1 MASAPAPKPLAVILA
16 AGLGTRMRSSTAK
29 VLHPLCGVPMVG
41 WVAAA
46 ARAAG
51 CDVAAVVHHQEDRV
65 RAALPGVPCA
75 RQEQPKGTGDAVQ
88 AALQLLPARGTV
100 IVLPGDAPLIKPAML
115 EALLAGHG
123 DALCT
128 VLSTVVAEP
137 ASYGRIVREGGRVV
151 GIVEASE
158 ATPAQLAITE
168 VNAGMYAFE
177 AAWLRDVVLPSL
189 QPHPPKGEYY
199 ITDAVALAAAAGRLN
214 ATCLDDAASLAG
226 INDRTALA
234 RFEDVLQ
241 DRILEEH
248 TAAGVTLHR
257 PGTIRVDLGVCIGQ
271 DAVLDAGV
279 VLSGDTC
286 VGAGARIGAYAV
298 LRDTVV
304 AAGAVVKPHSV
315 LEGAEVGPDA
325 QIGPFSHLRPGA
337 QIGRGSKVGNFVEI
351 KKSTL
356 AEGVK
361 ASHLSYIGDAIIGAG
376 TNVGAGTITCNYDGY
391 GKHQTIIGE
400 DVLIGSNTSLVAPVS
415 VGDHALLGA
424 GSTITSYVPPH
435 ALAIGRARQVT
446 FSDGGRTLREQFQA
460 RAREVKAIKAAEAAG
475 GGDPESSGGQS

>member
-1 MASAPAPKPLAVILA
+1 MASPDSAPKPLAVILA
-16 AGLGTRMRSSTAK
+16 AGLGTRMRSSMAK
-29 VLHPLCGVPMVG
+29 VLHPLCGRPMVA

-46 ARAAG
+46 AQQAG
-51 CDVAAVVHHQEDRV
+51 CDVAAVVHHQEDAV

-75 RQEQPKGTGDAVQ
+75 RQHEPRGTGDAVQ
-88 AALQLLPARGTV
+88 AAIDLLPASGTV
-100 IVLPGDAPLIKPAML
+100 LVLPGDAPLIRPAML
-115 EALLAGHG
+115 RALLEGHG

-128 VLSTVVAEP
+128 VLSTVVSQPGA
-137 ASYGRIVREGGRVV
+137 YGRIVRDDGRVV

-168 VNAGMYAFE
+168 VNAGVYAFE

-241 DRILEEH
+241 ERILAEH
-248 TAAGVTLHR
+248 SDAGVTLHR
-257 PGTIRVDLGVCIGQ
+257 PGTIRVEVGVCIGQ
-271 DAVLDAGV
+271 DAVLEPGV
-279 VLSGDTC
+279 VLAGDTC
-286 VGAGARIGAYAV
+286 IGVGARIGAYTV

-304 AAGAVVKPHSV
+304 AAGAVVKAHSV
-315 LEGAEVGPDA
+315 LEGAQVGADA
-325 QIGPFSHLRPGA
+325 QVGPFSHLRPGA
-337 QIGRGSKVGNFVEI
+337 VLGERCRVGNFVEI

-356 AEGVK
+356 AAGVK
-361 ASHLSYIGDAIIGAG
+361 ASHLSYLGDATIGEG

-391 GKHQTIIGE
+391 GKHPTIIGR
-400 DVLIGSNTSLVAPVS
+400 DVFIGSNTALVAPLT
-415 VGDHALLGA
+415 VGDGALLGA
-424 GSTITSYVPPH
+424 GSTITAFVPDH

-446 FSDGGRTLREQFQA
+446 FPEGSRTLREQFRDRAKAMRQA
-460 RAREVKAIKAAEAAG
+460 AQKLPDTED
-475 GGDPESSGGQS
+475 GDGGQER